1 MKTKILLLTGVIIIF
16 LSSCEKVLEKEPL
29 DRISDNAV
37 WNDASLIDAYVVD
50 VFSEMAFLYN
60 AQQDN
65 TDNWST
71 TFLSDITDEGH
82 TAFSWI
88 NTTSFYKA
96 GAMVASSN
104 WPTKRWSYY
113 STIRKMNTFL
123 EEMAKS
129 TLPDDQKNVRIGRI
143 RFARAFTY
151 FIIARD
157 FGGIPLILKAQSA
170 DDPHDELYPKR
181 NKEIEIYDFCITEL
195 NDIISNNYL
204 PAVAY
209 DGGQPTKYAAL
220 ALKSQIALYAA
231 NLAKWGTVQ
240 LDGVLGVPATR
251 AQDLYQSS
259 YDASKMIIDDAK
271 FTLYNGSTDKIK
283 NFRDL
288 FLVKKNSEVIYAKEY
303 LGLDKNVS
311 HFWDNWNYP
320 YGFGAW
326 PGDGSTPY
334 LEMAEEFEW
343 TDGTPGTPGNLDRA
357 AIQTGEWTLANLW
370 GKKEPRFFAS
380 IYTNGSVFKGKTLDM
395 KTGTTTD
402 PWARG
407 DNLSWDLNTGF
418 GVLKYTDET
427 NTPYWVDSKVDW
439 IIFRY
444 GYILLNHAEAA
455 FELTKTSE
463 AMGAVNQV
471 RSRAGIN
478 PLTSITRD
486 NIRHERKI
494 ELAFEN
500 GYRYYDLKSW
510 RTSKT
515 VLSVQYSGLE
525 YYLDTSTSKFQLVVL
540 TNIDG
545 STPPLFRDKDYYLPL
560 TPAIIAN
567 NPNLGPENPGY

>member
-1 MKTKILLLTGVIIIF
+1 MKTKILLLTGLIIIVF
-16 LSSCEKVLEKEPL
+16 SSCEKVLEKVPL
-29 DRISDNAV
+29 DRISETAV
-37 WNDASLIDAYVVD
+37 WNDAALLDAYVVD
-50 VFSEMAFLYN
+50 VFSEMAFFYN

-65 TDNWST
+65 TNNWAT

-96 GAMVASSN
+96 GAMVASSE
-104 WPTKRWSYY
+104 WPTARWSYY
-113 STIRKMNTFL
+113 STIRKMNFFL
-123 EEMAKS
+123 DKMASS
-129 TLPDDQKNVRIGRI
+129 TLPDDQKNLRIARI

-157 FGGIPLILKAQSA
+157 FGGIPLILKAQSVN
-170 DDPHDELYPKR
+170 DPHDELYPKR
-181 NKEIEIYDFCITEL
+181 NKEIEIYDFAITEL
-195 NDIISNNYL
+195 NDIITNNYL
-204 PAVAY
+204 PAVVY

-240 LDGVLGVPATR
+240 LDGVLGVPSNR

-271 FTLYNGSTDKIK
+271 FTVYNGFADKNK
-283 NFRDL
+283 NFRNL

-303 LGLDKNVS
+303 ISLDKGVS
-311 HFWDNWNYP
+311 HFWDNWNFP
-320 YGFGAW
+320 YGTGPW
-326 PGDGSTPY
+326 PGDGSCPY

-343 TDGTPGTPGNLDRA
+343 TNGTPGTPGNLDRT
-357 AIQTGEWTLANLW
+357 AIQTGEWTMADLW

-380 IYTNGSVFKGKTLDM
+380 IYTNGSVFKGITLDM

-407 DNLSWDLNTGF
+407 ANLSWDLNTGF

-427 NTPYWVDSKVDW
+427 NSPYWVDSKTDW

-455 FELTKTSE
+455 FELTKTTD
-463 AMGAVNQV
+463 ALNAVNLV
-471 RSRAGIN
+471 RTRAGVTA
-478 PLTSITRD
+478 LGTITRD

-510 RTSKT
+510 RLSKSL
-515 VLSVQYSGLE
+515 LSTQFSGLE
-525 YYLDTSTSKFQLVVL
+525 YYLNTSTSKLKLVVL
-540 TNIDG
+540 NNIDG

-560 TPAIIAN
+560 TPARIAN
-567 NPNLGPENPGY
+567 NPNLGSENPGY